1 MKVLRDILGGALLV
15 VAVADCGAGA
25 SARPAVTARSE
36 TPGALFEMAKQSAQ
50 NDDFVR
56 AEQYASAAVAGG
68 FSSDRATPFLVQVC
82 IGSSRYRAALDYAAP
97 YLDKHPDDLALRDL
111 VATLELALGRASD
124 ARADLEE
131 ATRAD
136 PGRPASHYLLAVV
149 LRDQFD
155 DLAGASSE
163 FSAYLRAAPAGE
175 HSGEARVWLRAHA
188 ENERATRLSERTMS
202 PHGGQHDFARSAS
215 KGPGFVS
222 RAAPAVAR

>member
-1 MKVLRDILGGALLV
+1 MRGLRDIWGGTLLV
-15 VAVADCGAGA
+15 LAVTDCGAGA
-25 SARPAVTARSE
+25 PSRPPAAARSE
-36 TPGALFEMAKQSAQ
+36 TSGALFEMAKQSARD
-50 NDDFVR
+50 DDFVR
-56 AEQYASAAVAGG
+56 AEQYASAAVARG

-82 IGSSRYRAALDYAAP
+82 IGSGRYGAALDYAAP
-97 YLDKHPDDLALRDL
+97 FLDQHPDDLALRDL

-136 PGRPASHYLLAVV
+136 PGRSASHYLLAVV

-175 HSGEARVWLRAHA
+175 HSGEARVWLRARA
-188 ENERATRLSERTMS
+188 QNEHATRWPEGTMS
-202 PHGGQHDFARSAS
+202 HHGGQHDFPRSAS
-215 KGPGFVS
+215 TGPGLVS